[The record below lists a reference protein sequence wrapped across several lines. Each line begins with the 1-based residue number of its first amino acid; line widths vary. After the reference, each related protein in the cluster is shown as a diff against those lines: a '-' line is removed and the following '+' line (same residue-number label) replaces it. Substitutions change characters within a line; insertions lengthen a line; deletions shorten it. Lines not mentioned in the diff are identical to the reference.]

1 MKIKMAAL
9 SHMLYTIILLYL
21 CAIPIESRHR
31 ERDRKKHRE
40 PSSLA
45 SQQHHIIESKV
56 MPINLCS
63 KQRDMKLM
71 CHCTPDNNDNG
82 KAHKAECW
90 IFRSDLSIRDPDWTA
105 FHTQTQLQSLVFSVH
120 GSGNLSFIPT
130 SVIQPLKHLEKL
142 TIEYAQIHEIFG
154 FAFGNFTRIHN
165 ISLPNNQIRVI
176 SAYAFAN
183 HMELQELNICRN
195 EIYEIDPFAFINLP
209 NLSRLNLERNRIEM
223 LHEDTFENLDKLSEL
238 SLSHNIIDVI
248 TRETF
253 KGLGNLWILKLDNN
267 KLRYLGDNMFSELW
281 SLIELDLGHNVIEII
296 TGRAFDGLNNLKRL
310 KLDYNRMKSL
320 EPGTFAPTPALT
332 YLNLMRNSLESI
344 TMITI
349 QPLMNNLVNHTSM
362 MLIKGNFYIYFIC
375 SIFSTHT
382 HQ

>member
-1 MKIKMAAL
+1 MAAL

-21 CAIPIESRHR
+21 FAMPIESRHR

-63 KQRDMKLM
+63 RQRNMKLM
-71 CHCTPDNNDNG
+71 CHCTPDGDNMP
-82 KAHKAECW
+82 AHKADCW
-90 IFRSDLSIRDPDWTA
+90 IFHADLSIRDPDWTA
-105 FHTQTQLQSLVFSVH
+105 FHTQTQLQSLAFSVH

-142 TIEYAQIHEIFG
+142 TIEFAQIHEIVG

-183 HMELQELNICRN
+183 HMELHELSICRN
-195 EIYEIDPFAFINLP
+195 EIYEIDPFAFFKLP
-209 NLSRLNLERNRIEM
+209 NLNRLNLERNRIEM

-238 SLSHNIIDVI
+238 TLSHNIIDVI

-253 KGLGNLWILKLDNN
+253 KGLGNLWVLKLDGN
-267 KLRYLGDNMFSELW
+267 KLRYLGDNMFAELE
-281 SLIELDLGHNVIEII
+281 SLIELDLGRNIIEVICIFI
-296 TGRAFDGLNNLKRL
+296 ST
-310 KLDYNRMKSL
+310 
-320 EPGTFAPTPALT
+320 
-332 YLNLMRNSLESI
+332 
-344 TMITI
+344 
-349 QPLMNNLVNHTSM
+349 
-362 MLIKGNFYIYFIC
+362 NFF
-375 SIFSTHT
+375 
-382 HQ
+382 